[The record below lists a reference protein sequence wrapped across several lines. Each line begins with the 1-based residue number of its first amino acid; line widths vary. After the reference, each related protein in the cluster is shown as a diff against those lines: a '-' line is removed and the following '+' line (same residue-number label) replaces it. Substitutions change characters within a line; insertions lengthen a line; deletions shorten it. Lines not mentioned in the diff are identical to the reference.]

1 MRKVYFALNY
11 EELGELVYSVLQKT
25 GSCDFTLY
33 SGFNEFE
40 IRRNLLD
47 ENYEPCLS
55 NAIGIK
61 TFRVFDSTILAMGVY
76 GENLTGTQNLEET
89 ITVQQEKEIMD
100 FVKDWCISM
109 EWQTNNSRLAL
120 ELDEEECIRCIARVE
135 EISDLLKNEYSRKE
149 WYALLA
155 EFKYTKTVENIY
167 NRAKKGNVLDKR
179 TDENY
184 SFEKGDFVCCS
195 NCGELLLVDIGTE
208 TCPNCNKAALSWVDS
223 EHQEVTVDELE
234 KEGYLVY
241 RATAKEPIELLDVR
255 SHKMFLEKTG
265 SAVTCTNCGRDM
277 YADIGTDCC
286 PECGEKALEFL
297 FPDMPEMEESYLTK
311 NRIYLCD
318 SPSYEEIRDKK
329 FAQEEDSTEK

>member
-1 MRKVYFALNY
+1 M
-11 EELGELVYSVLQKT
+11 
-25 GSCDFTLY
+25 
-33 SGFNEFE
+33 
-40 IRRNLLD
+40 
-47 ENYEPCLS
+47 
-55 NAIGIK
+55 
-61 TFRVFDSTILAMGVY
+61 
-76 GENLTGTQNLEET
+76 
-89 ITVQQEKEIMD
+89 
-100 FVKDWCISM
+100 
-109 EWQTNNSRLAL
+109 
-120 ELDEEECIRCIARVE
+120 
-135 EISDLLKNEYSRKE
+135 
-149 WYALLA
+149 
-155 EFKYTKTVENIY
+155 
-167 NRAKKGNVLDKR
+167 
-179 TDENY
+179 
-184 SFEKGDFVCCS
+184 
-195 NCGELLLVDIGTE
+195 
-208 TCPNCNKAALSWVDS
+208 
-223 EHQEVTVDELE
+223 E